1 MSSCWWHQHSCV
13 VEFDEFSRE
22 KPVQWEEVFIS
33 KNSYHYVKRRLNNSS
48 SFISWAVT
56 LLIYSGGQIT
66 KSVTF
71 FLTVSVVDE
80 KNKKRKRGFVVMI
93 VELFFLVSG
102 CIQSSI
108 QINNLDVWG
117 YFFFLRSDL
126 FPSEKGMFPYWPK

>member
-1 MSSCWWHQHSCV
+1 MSSCWWQQHSCV

-33 KNSYHYVKRRLNNSS
+33 KNSYHYVKRRLYNPSS
-48 SFISWAVT
+48 LSWAVT
-56 LLIYSGGQIT
+56 AHILWGTNHKICDIFPDSECCWW
-66 KSVTF
+66 
-71 FLTVSVVDE
+71 E
-80 KNKKRKRGFVVMI
+80 KQKKEKEGFVVMI

-117 YFFFLRSDL
+117 FIFFLRSDL
-126 FPSEKGMFPYWPK
+126 FPLEKGMFPYWPK

>member
-33 KNSYHYVKRRLNNSS
+33 KNSYHYVKRKLYNPSS
-48 SFISWAVT
+48 LSWAVT

-66 KSVTF
+66 KSDIF
-71 FLTVSVVDE
+71 PDSKCCWWE
-80 KNKKRKRGFVVMI
+80 KEKKKKEGFVVMI

-108 QINNLDVWG
+108 QINNLECLG
-117 YFFFLRSDL
+117 IFFFLRSDL
-126 FPSEKGMFPYWPK
+126 FPLEKGMFSYWPK